1 MRRIQLQLPAAI
13 ALAAVMAACLDSTSP
28 GDTSRNPGDLNVILL
43 AQTSPP
49 LFNAVD
55 SFYARKG
62 EDRELRIHFQD
73 EVGGSGEEFLR
84 LSVAAPSLLSRP
96 DGSLFLTGDSIL
108 ITVRVVDPTQVMFDM
123 EPAGLTF
130 DPARPAALKIHYNH
144 ADDDFN
150 EDGLIDTADD
160 QVKTRLAIWRQ
171 ETLADP
177 FFRLGSLNSEALE
190 EMDADILGFTRYAI
204 AY

>member
-1 MRRIQLQLPAAI
+1 MRRTHLPLLLAI
-13 ALAAVMAACLDSTSP
+13 ALGTAMVACSDSTSP
-28 GDTSRNPGDLNVILL
+28 TDTIRDPGELNVIRL

-62 EDRELRIHFQD
+62 EDRELRIYFQD

-84 LSVAAPSLLSRP
+84 LTVPAPSLLSSA
-96 DGSLFLTGDSIL
+96 DGTPFLPGDSVL
-108 ITVRVVDPTQVMFDM
+108 ITVRVVNPTQVMFEM
-123 EPAGLTF
+123 EPSGLRF
-130 DPARPAALKIHYNH
+130 DPSRPAELKIHYNH

-150 EDGLIDTADD
+150 EDGSIDTADD
-160 QVKTRLAIWRQ
+160 QVKTALAIWRQ
-171 ETLADP
+171 ETPGSP
-177 FFRLGSLNSEALE
+177 FIRLGSVNIESVE
-190 EMDADILGFTRYAI
+190 EMDADLLGFTRYAI

>member
-1 MRRIQLQLPAAI
+1 MRRTHLPLLLAI
-13 ALAAVMAACLDSTSP
+13 ALGTAMVACSDSTSP
-28 GDTSRNPGDLNVILL
+28 TDTIRDPGELNVIRL

-49 LFNAVD
+49 LFNPVD

-62 EDRELRIHFQD
+62 EDRELRIYFQD

-84 LSVAAPSLLSRP
+84 LSVSAPSLLSSA
-96 DGSLFLTGDSIL
+96 DGTPFLPGDSVL

-123 EPAGLTF
+123 EPSGLSF
-130 DPARPAALKIHYNH
+130 DPMRPAELKIHYSH

-150 EDGLIDTADD
+150 EDGSIDPADD
-160 QVKTRLAIWRQ
+160 EVKRTLAIWRQ
-171 ETLADP
+171 ETPVSP
-177 FFRLGSLNSEALE
+177 FIRLGSVNLESLE
-190 EMDADILGFTRYAI
+190 EMDADLLGFTRYAI